1 MHKSEDGMSALVSTS
16 KQALRNVA
24 RFSKELE
31 GSVDLQSRLAYARA
45 WYAHRDDDGEWHF
58 GPSKFCG
65 YQGMTAEE
73 YVNDEPRDGRRTE
86 RQLAQ
91 WFTEV
96 PKNGTLYED
105 LTEGLTTLLT
115 EYGKVP
121 SAKMRINVTTEF
133 YEAHHAEGDA
143 PLDRAVA
150 DLIIAVAKR
159 LPQSERNRVRVTL

>member
-1 MHKSEDGMSALVSTS
+1 MSTLVSTS

-31 GSVDLQSRLAYARA
+31 GSADLQSRLAYARA
-45 WYAHRDDDGEWHF
+45 WYAYRDDDGEWHF

-73 YVNDEPRDGRRTE
+73 YVNDDPRDGRRTE

-96 PKNGTLYED
+96 PESDPLYEE
-105 LTEGLTTLLT
+105 LTEGLTALLA
-115 EYGKVP
+115 EYGKAP
-121 SAKMRINVTTEF
+121 SAKMRLNVITEF
-133 YEAHHAEGDA
+133 YEAQIAAGDT
-143 PLDRAVA
+143 PLDRTVA
-150 DLIIAVAKR
+150 DLMIAVAKR
-159 LPQSERNRVRVTL
+159 LPQAERNRVRAAL